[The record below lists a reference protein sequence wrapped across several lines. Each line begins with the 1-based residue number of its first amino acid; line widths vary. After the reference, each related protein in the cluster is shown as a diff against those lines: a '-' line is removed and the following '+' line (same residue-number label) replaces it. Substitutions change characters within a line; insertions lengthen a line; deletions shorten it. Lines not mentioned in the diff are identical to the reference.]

1 MSKADALPPFYL
13 ILVNEKHERNF
24 E

>member
-1 MSKADALPPFYL
+1 MSKEDALPPFYPTS
-13 ILVNEKHERNF
+13 VNEKHERNF